1 VTVEQTRPR
10 RNRGRDGLIALAVL
24 LALAIGVVT
33 GYFLWGRQPDWYAGH
48 DPGTLPASPE
58 NDLIRYGRE
67 LVVNTA
73 MHIGPSAA
81 DASARLAGNNL
92 ACTNCHINAGL
103 EPFAAPFVSTFTSY
117 PLVVDDRYLTLVA
130 RINGCM
136 TRSMN
141 GKALP
146 DHSREMDAIVSY
158 IEFVGKGAPQD
169 MRIEGMGLKVLKP
182 AEETR
187 RPVRGVTGMTDLAR
201 KSPGRSQAISS
212 HRCGEAT
219 PSTLPPA

>member
-1 VTVEQTRPR
+1 M
-10 RNRGRDGLIALAVL
+10 IALAVL
-24 LALAIGVVT
+24 LALAIGVAT
-33 GYFLWGRQPDWYAGH
+33 GYFLWGRQPDWFAGH
-48 DPGTLPASPE
+48 DPNTLPPGAG
-58 NDLIRYGRE
+58 NDLIRFGRE

-81 DASARLAGNNL
+81 SPEARFAGNNL

-158 IEFVGKGAPQD
+158 I
-169 MRIEGMGLKVLKP
+169 
-182 AEETR
+182 
-187 RPVRGVTGMTDLAR
+187 
-201 KSPGRSQAISS
+201 
-212 HRCGEAT
+212 
-219 PSTLPPA
+219 